1 MVYTYD
7 QLKIGDTNTFQ
18 KTITEADV
26 LLFTAISGDH
36 NPVHVS
42 EEFAKG
48 TKFGRRIA
56 HGLLTASMF
65 SAALTNAFPTSIYI
79 SQYTEF
85 CAPVYIGD
93 TIKVVVTCLEKME
106 KGRVRMKTEAF
117 NQNGDKVIT
126 GEGVTRLAREIPPE
140 LR

>member
-48 TKFGRRIA
+48 TKL
-56 HGLLTASMF
+56 HMD
-65 SAALTNAFPTSIYI
+65 
-79 SQYTEF
+79 
-85 CAPVYIGD
+85 C
-93 TIKVVVTCLEKME
+93 
-106 KGRVRMKTEAF
+106 
-117 NQNGDKVIT
+117 
-126 GEGVTRLAREIPPE
+126 
-140 LR
+140 